1 MQIYFTVPLRVAVA
15 AARRRGGTKGQ
26 HEKSNPT
33 HVTISYPHASVQFS

>member
-1 MQIYFTVPLRVAVA
+1 MQIYFTVPLRVA